1 MNGGISRYC
10 AALLLLVFSAANIF
24 SQEEEIKAKQNQ
36 LSSIKDQ
43 LISLESELNN
53 KTRKEKES
61 FSAIENYSRQS
72 FLLNKLIGGYRAEI
86 KQKDNQIS
94 ETGNKIRQLE
104 DDIKELE
111 NNYADYIIAVY
122 KHGQPDE
129 LEMILN
135 SSSVQQAILRL
146 KYFEKFSEQR
156 IRDIKRLKENK
167 QLLIIARETLEK
179 EKDEKAKLAA
189 EKEQEEKILLSRLDE
204 RRRILNIIK
213 HDKSELK
220 KEIDAK
226 KQAEIK
232 IKDLISKL
240 IAEAERKKK
249 EEAER
254 LAREKLRGNVKPSD
268 NIAGIKPENNSGGS
282 SGVYDINL
290 STSDFA
296 SFSKLKGKLN
306 WPVSDGKIVKKYGE
320 NKNFKTNTIM
330 LNYGVDIATASDADV
345 KAVGDGIVSAI
356 DWIPGYGSVVIVTHK
371 GDYRTV
377 YSHLSEIYVNE
388 GDKVKPGNVI
398 AKVGEGLDGN
408 ILHFEIWNSRENQ
421 NPEIWLVKK

>member
-10 AALLLLVFSAANIF
+10 AALLVLVFSAANVF

-43 LISLESELNN
+43 ITSLETELNN

-72 FLLNKLIGGYRAEI
+72 FLLNKLIGGYRTEE
-86 KQKDNQIS
+86 KQKDSQIS
-94 ETGNKIRQLE
+94 ETRNKIKQLE
-104 DDIKELE
+104 DDIKQLE
-111 NNYADYIIAVY
+111 NNYADYIKAIY

-135 SSSVQQAILRL
+135 ASSVQQAILRL

-398 AKVGEGLDGN
+398 AKVGEGLEGN